1 MSKFI
6 IRPVGSGVKFD
17 LTAANGE
24 TVAVSEV
31 YSSAAQCRRGI
42 EAVRRCAAAGKIAD
56 LTLGETKLTNPKFE
70 LYQDKRGACRFRL
83 RSRNGQIIASSEAYT
98 TKAAC
103 LAGIQSV
110 IHGAPAAQVE
120 E

>member
-1 MSKFI
+1 MSKFVI
-6 IRPVGSGVKFD
+6 FPARTGVKFH

-42 EAVRRCAAAGKIAD
+42 EAVRRCAAAGRIAD
-56 LTLGETKLTNPKFE
+56 LTAGETELTNPKFE
-70 LYQDKRGACRFRL
+70 VYLDRRGSCRFRL
-83 RSRNGQIIASSEAYT
+83 RSRNGKIIASSEAYT
-98 TKAAC
+98 TKAGC

-110 IHGAPAAQVE
+110 IHTAPTAQVE